1 MAPRIFIFSIAM
13 GADYSFYVKSIAIC
27 APTFFGY
34 IISVLASVI
43 KKSTWWCT
51 IKLYLTYSLQRLLLQ
66 NRFQPDINWYSSIF
80 RLWYSSYKQSHGLVS
95 YMALVTNIQNYLIVL
110 VVQVYQES
118 TYHSGHYYKAKL
130 YDSKLW
136 ICYELL

>member
-1 MAPRIFIFSIAM
+1 MKILGTLLKLPGFWFFLISM
-13 GADYSFYVKSIAIC
+13 SADYSFYVKSIAAC

-66 NRFQPDINWYSSIF
+66 NRFQPDIYWYSSIHQAMIF
-80 RLWYSSYKQSHGLVS
+80 KLQTKPWISIIYGTGYKH
-95 YMALVTNIQNYLIVL
+95 
-110 VVQVYQES
+110 
-118 TYHSGHYYKAKL
+118 
-130 YDSKLW
+130 SKLFD
-136 ICYELL
+136 CFGCSSVSRKYLSFRTLLQGKIIWF